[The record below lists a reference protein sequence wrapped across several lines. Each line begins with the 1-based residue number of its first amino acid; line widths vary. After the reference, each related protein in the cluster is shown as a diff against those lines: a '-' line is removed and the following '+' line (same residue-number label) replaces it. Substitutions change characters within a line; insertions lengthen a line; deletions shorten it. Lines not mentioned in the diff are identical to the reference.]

1 MVTINTSPM
10 SGYDRQ
16 SRKSSSEP
24 DEVEAVPVQRKLVVN
39 SGGDLRMSV
48 VKTGDVIGD
57 MIEIAQRVDG
67 GSFLPIAAVQKAY
80 MDGHY

>member
-1 MVTINTSPM
+1 MVTISASPM

-24 DEVEAVPVQRKLVVN
+24 DEVETVAVQKKPVRN
-39 SGGDLRMSV
+39 SDGDLQMSV

-67 GSFLPIAAVQKAY
+67 GCFLPIAAIQKAY
-80 MDGHY
+80 IDGHC